1 MNLKFSVRNP
11 FLFFLWHQLLWSS
24 FFWCTFHARMIRVV
38 RSSRNRSVPLLW
50 CFLKLFFVFF
60 LYVELLLSSF
70 FRNLITLLP
79 YNYPITITLLLWID
93 YQTGHQFDVLLF
105 LYFCAA
111 RSSHRFEFGAPH
123 FVLPPDVE
131 EFDFDGNTGTESIEL
146 PSSPMIKR
154 KQSELEKWLAKNK
167 KNRKTSTDESFD
179 WKRNRNHEDLMSFET
194 APLPILFFKETSNN
208 NTKLKPNQKQQFRFK
223 IVWKWK
229 ISNRWIALS
238 FI

>member
-38 RSSRNRSVPLLW
+38 RSSRTRSVPLLW

-60 LYVELLLSSF
+60 CMLNFCFHPF
-70 FRNLITLLP
+70 FEIW
-79 YNYPITITLLLWID
+79 LLWID

-123 FVLPPDVE
+123 FVLPPAVE